1 MNWLETVLPHF
12 LNLNVLLSLFFIGFI
27 TLANLRGIR
36 ESGTLFAIP
45 TYLFIISLSITLVI
59 GLFQA
64 LTGTLTPAAEPPL
77 LKVSEPL
84 SLWLILRA
92 FSAGAVAMSGV
103 EAVSNGVPA
112 FQKPESKNAA
122 TTLTIMATLL
132 GLFFLGVSY
141 LATHMGLVPGEET
154 IISQVARAVFGTSI
168 FYYIFQIATMGI
180 LVIAAN
186 TAFADFPRLASVLAR
201 DNYMPHQFS
210 FRGDRLAFTT
220 GIVALGGIASLLV
233 IAFGGNVDSLIHL
246 YAVGVLLAFSMSNSG
261 MVVHWWK
268 SRAQNWQTSII
279 INGIGAVLSITT
291 LFIVVVTKFALGA
304 WVVIVLIPI
313 IVVIFRTINRHY
325 RRVADQLRIVP
336 GQLPPSK
343 IEQLVVVPIDDVN
356 YASLRAISFART
368 ISKNVVVIHIS
379 TNAERAGKIKQ
390 KMDTYAGDMKFVILE
405 SPFRAFVRPLLS
417 YVDAV
422 HSQYASAFI
431 TIVLPEFITAHGWE
445 QFLHNRTAS
454 RLRATFERHPNVAVV
469 LIPYLLEE

>member
-1 MNWLETVLPHF
+1 
-12 LNLNVLLSLFFIGFI
+12 
-27 TLANLRGIR
+27 
-36 ESGTLFAIP
+36 
-45 TYLFIISLSITLVI
+45 
-59 GLFQA
+59 
-64 LTGTLTPAAEPPL
+64 
-77 LKVSEPL
+77 
-84 SLWLILRA
+84 
-92 FSAGAVAMSGV
+92 
-103 EAVSNGVPA
+103 
-112 FQKPESKNAA
+112 
-122 TTLTIMATLL
+122 MATLL

-268 SRAQNWQTSII
+268 SREQNWHTSIV
-279 INGIGAVLSITT
+279 INGIGAVLSIAT
-291 LFIVVVTKFALGA
+291 LFIVAVTKFALGA
-304 WVVIVLIPI
+304 WVVIVLIPM
-313 IVVIFRTINRHY
+313 IVVIFLTINRHY

-379 TNAERAGKIKQ
+379 TNAERAERVKQ
-390 KMDTYAGDMKFVILE
+390 KMDTYAEDMKFVILD